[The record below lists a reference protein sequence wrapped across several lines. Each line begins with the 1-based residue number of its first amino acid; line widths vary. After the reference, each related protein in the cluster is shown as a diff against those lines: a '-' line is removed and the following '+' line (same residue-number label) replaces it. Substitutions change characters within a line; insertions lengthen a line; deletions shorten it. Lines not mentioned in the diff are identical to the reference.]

1 MISKSLWNSAKI
13 ELKNIKEKEI
23 KSQMVKEFV
32 NFYGKNILVES
43 KLINGIKDFLI
54 WCRDKKISMAVCT
67 NKQEHLAV
75 DLLRKIG
82 INDFFDYVAGCDT
95 FDYCKPDARHLTN
108 VIEIV
113 GGNIKKTVMIGDSEV
128 DSKSAQNASLPFIL
142 LKDGYTEKNIEQIYH
157 DHLIN
162 DYVGFDKII
171 TKYLN
176 D

>member
-1 MISKSLWNSAKI
+1 
-13 ELKNIKEKEI
+13 
-23 KSQMVKEFV
+23 
-32 NFYGKNILVES
+32 
-43 KLINGIKDFLI
+43 
-54 WCRDKKISMAVCT
+54 MAVCT

-142 LKDGYTEKNIEQIYH
+142 LKDGYTEKKIEQIYH